1 MKSILKVA
9 LFVLI
14 GVFCSGTLQ
23 AQVVIYDNLTADGGN
38 TNFGGGTGF
47 PASRRMIGDDINTLP
62 LNDPDEFY
70 SVDTVDFPLRF
81 ASTAEISP
89 GVIVDFTEF
98 TDVEVTVTFWE
109 NVVTATNADGT
120 ANGNATAANFS
131 LATAFGSRT
140 FNLGTF
146 TIPAGANQ
154 AQIVSLDFTNNGGG
168 IDIGDGQDLGVTFEF
183 RGDANAGAGQPTTMD
198 VQEFGLISIPFR
210 NGGSDLLNEPTIGST
225 SFINFRDENLNGI
238 IDGNDAVS
246 FAFDQ
251 RTRFSISAFVES
263 SVLLG
268 DCNLDGTV
276 NFADIGPFINILS
289 GAAAF
294 LTQADCNEDG
304 IVDFSD
310 IQVFIQILLES

>member
-120 ANGNATAANFS
+120 ANGNATAATVRFC
-131 LATAFGSRT
+131 LEKRELVMT
-140 FNLGTF
+140 
-146 TIPAGANQ
+146 
-154 AQIVSLDFTNNGGG
+154 
-168 IDIGDGQDLGVTFEF
+168 
-183 RGDANAGAGQPTTMD
+183 
-198 VQEFGLISIPFR
+198 
-210 NGGSDLLNEPTIGST
+210 GST
-225 SFINFRDENLNGI
+225 LGWRAELLILFMNSEIRL
-238 IDGNDAVS
+238 IDGAVT
-246 FAFDQ
+246 
-251 RTRFSISAFVES
+251 TRQ
-263 SVLLG
+263 L
-268 DCNLDGTV
+268 
-276 NFADIGPFINILS
+276 
-289 GAAAF
+289 
-294 LTQADCNEDG
+294 
-304 IVDFSD
+304 
-310 IQVFIQILLES
+310 